1 MEEKNFRLK
10 STAKQKKVVYREK
23 GASRALLFIYRK
35 KVRHR
40 ETGGAASR
48 TLTPD
53 VMLEEE

>member
-1 MEEKNFRLK
+1 MEKKAFSLRVRQNKND
-10 STAKQKKVVYREK
+10 VYGEK
-23 GASRALLFIYRK
+23 GASRAFFFIYRK

-53 VMLEEE
+53 VMREEE

>member
-1 MEEKNFRLK
+1 MEEKTFRLRVPQNK
-10 STAKQKKVVYREK
+10 NDVYGEK
-23 GASRALLFIYRK
+23 GAPPAFLFFYRK

-53 VMLEEE
+53 VMREEE